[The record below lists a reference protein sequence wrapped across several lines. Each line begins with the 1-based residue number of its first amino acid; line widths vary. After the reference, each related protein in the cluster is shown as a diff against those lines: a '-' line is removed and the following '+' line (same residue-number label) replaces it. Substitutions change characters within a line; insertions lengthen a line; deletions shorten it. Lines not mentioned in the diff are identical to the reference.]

1 MSNITNLNHQV
12 SEEQTFF
19 VTLVEPYNNVDD
31 LFFSLFKAFPLAVV
45 PTEPEALI
53 EFKSKLEDLL
63 NFAEIQEVDVL
74 VQDRNAYQSF
84 RIKSLED
91 FDYGIQYV
99 VHTDKEVTP
108 ELPDMGNFWSIA
120 NEPFEVN
127 FNAVYDNILD
137 PIDQRFT
144 ARGDLLPQGQIDLPD
159 STFDQRHTLGKAN
172 TTNNQSELRIVDRL
186 SKYGESFPFL
196 NENGQLS
203 EAARAEFEELL
214 LSEANDE
221 QLLMFLDKGID
232 AIKGAGSMVGG
243 ALKAVSDATGL
254 TRVAKG
260 ARDRAIDHVKEKV
273 DGAIEKSKERA
284 KEKQAEKDKAEEL
297 RKRDIKEL
305 LDKAQEQ
312 LSDLNTKKIAQDKLK
327 GKTKEDSKAIAQKA
341 EADSTANNAIRTAIE
356 HKEKSG
362 ANSLVKEQE
371 AINSEIKKITKEL
384 KDKKEQKKPAAKAAK
399 AEKA

>member
-84 RIKSLED
+84 RVKSLED
-91 FDYGIQYV
+91 FDYATQYV
-99 VHTDKEVTP
+99 VHTDKEVTE

-144 ARGDLLPQGQIDLPD
+144 ARGDLIPQGQIDPPD
-159 STFDQRHTLGKAN
+159 STFDQRHRLGS
-172 TTNNQSELRIVDRL
+172 NNQSELRIVDRL

-232 AIKGAGSMVGG
+232 YVKGAGSLIGN
-243 ALKAVSDATGL
+243 ALKTVSDKTGL
-254 TRVAKG
+254 SRVAAG

-273 DGAIEKSKERA
+273 DGAIEKSKEKA
-284 KEKQAEKDKAEEL
+284 KEKQAEKDKDEEL

-362 ANSLVKEQE
+362 ADGLAKEQA

-384 KDKKEQKKPAAKAAK
+384 KDKKEQKKPADKADK
-399 AEKA
+399 A